1 MFWVCINSNTAL
13 SRQPVRTEIFIRKM
27 SPMKLRQGGVR
38 KKMAPWM
45 VNDWDWT
52 L

>member
-27 SPMKLRQGGVR
+27 SPMKLQQGGVR

>member
-27 SPMKLRQGGVR
+27 SSMKLQQGGVR